1 MLSQKTISLM
11 YTGCRRHIL
20 DSECIKIKLDYY
32 IRNNLDTLSITLI
45 RIVSNTK
52 KVNLIK
58 CFSYIDIKVL
68 SLILKE
74 FLPQRSYNNNHVDKI
89 YDIQ

>member
-45 RIVSNTK
+45 RIIQKN
-52 KVNLIK
+52 VNLIK